1 MVSSLL
7 QKVLDERDDLDLFQ
21 SGFRQSYST
30 KTAFVA
36 LVNDPWRAQDKG
48 GVSILALLD
57 L

>member
-7 QKVLDERDDLDLFQ
+7 QRVLDEGDDLDLFQ

-36 LVNDPWRAQDKG
+36 LVNDFWRAQDEG